1 MTTISKVAERAGVSR
16 TTVSHVLNHAD
27 RVSETLRE
35 RVMQAVA
42 ELGYVP
48 NPHARSLRTGKTNM
62 VALLIPD
69 IANPFYPD
77 LVLTAQAALEAAG
90 LDTMIFNSDVPGGHP
105 QEHSREY
112 LRRIRALRVDGLIAT
127 DFSLHGMHEA
137 LLQVDVPAVFI
148 GRLPNRAVDNV
159 RADDF
164 GGGYLMGRYLAG
176 RGHRRV
182 AHVTGPSFFGE
193 AMQRAEGFE
202 RGLAE
207 HGAPPDPALRF
218 EGTYLAPSGPRGD
231 RLAVRAACGSPS
243 LGDLLRQLPDG
254 DRRPGRPAG
263 PADSPFPATW
273 RSGCSE
279 TCPQWSSPGRV
290 SPASACRRPGSRS
303 VPRRCS
309 WSVSP
314 APVRPGR
321 AARSWK
327 APWWFPTAPDAT
339 PGARPD
345 GNTG

>member
-27 RVSETLRE
+27 RVSVALRE

-48 NPHARSLRTGKTNM
+48 NPHARSLRTGKTDM

-207 HGAPPDPALRF
+207 HGLPPDPALRF
-218 EGTYLAPSGPRGD
+218 EGTYLSPSGLAAIDWLFERHAGHLPSAIFFANYLMAIGGLAGLRDRGLSVPGDVAVGVFGDVSAMEFVRPRLTRVG
-231 RLAVRAACGSPS
+231 
-243 LGDLLRQLPDG
+243 
-254 DRRPGRPAG
+254 
-263 PADSPFPATW
+263 
-273 RSGCSE
+273 
-279 TCPQWSSPGRV
+279 V
-290 SPASACRRPGSRS
+290 SPARLAR
-303 VPRRCS
+303 
-309 WSVSP
+309 
-314 APVRPGR
+314 R
-321 AARSWK
+321 AAEMLVERLTNAYQAGPRYEILES
-327 APWWFPTAPDAT
+327 ALVVSDSA
-339 PGARPD
+339 
-345 GNTG
+345 